1 MVPGLQ
7 GAPGSQDP
15 QRGRVFEKPGQTMDK
30 LVLVLPSVCYF
41 VLVHYPVSR
50 LIFGL
55 LWHPAI
61 LAVFYSS
68 EAFFGCTITWNDT
81 WMVHKS
87 VQPMFFHSYWC
98 VLSHFPVSRWIF
110 GRIWQ
115 PTIMVHFD
123 PKKWNFWTLPDLEWH
138 LDDAQKCLAHLFQ
151 CLGCILNHF
160 PLSRLFFSSIMA
172 SSYCGCSLPKKHPF
186 LDPPGPGIAP
196 GWCIKV
202 SNTHF
207 PID

>member
-1 MVPGLQ
+1 MAGCHNRPKINLYFIDFFCLNLK
-7 GAPGSQDP
+7 GAG
-15 QRGRVFEKPGQTMDK
+15 VFEKPGQTMDK
-30 LVLVLPSVCYF
+30 LVLVLPTVCYF

-87 VQPMFFHSYWC
+87 VQPMFSHSFWC
-98 VLSHFPVSRWIF
+98 VLSHFLVSRWIF

-123 PKKWNFWTLPDLEWH
+123 PKNWHFWTLPDLEWH
-138 LDDAQKCLAHLFQ
+138 LDDA
-151 CLGCILNHF
+151 
-160 PLSRLFFSSIMA
+160 
-172 SSYCGCSLPKKHPF
+172 
-186 LDPPGPGIAP
+186 
-196 GWCIKV
+196 
-202 SNTHF
+202 
-207 PID
+207 

>member
-1 MVPGLQ
+1 MLCKLLYKSTFLVQFMVLGLQ

-30 LVLVLPSVCYF
+30 LVLVLPTVCYF

-68 EAFFGCTITWNDT
+68 EAFFGFTITWNDT

-87 VQPMFFHSYWC
+87 VQPMFSHSFWC
-98 VLSHFPVSRWIF
+98 VLSHFLVSRWIC

-123 PKKWNFWTLPDLEWH
+123 PKNWHFWTLPDLEWH
-138 LDDAQKCLAHLFQ
+138 LDDA
-151 CLGCILNHF
+151 
-160 PLSRLFFSSIMA
+160 
-172 SSYCGCSLPKKHPF
+172 
-186 LDPPGPGIAP
+186 
-196 GWCIKV
+196 
-202 SNTHF
+202 
-207 PID
+207 

>member
-1 MVPGLQ
+1 MMVGCHISPKIHLETGKCDKTHL
-7 GAPGSQDP
+7 SQWEN
-15 QRGRVFEKPGQTMDK
+15 VCWT
-30 LVLVLPSVCYF
+30 LSVCYF

-68 EAFFGCTITWNDT
+68 EAFFGFTITWNDT

-87 VQPMFFHSYWC
+87 VQPMFSHSFWC
-98 VLSHFPVSRWIF
+98 VLSHFLVSRWIF

-123 PKKWNFWTLPDLEWH
+123 PKKWNFWTLPDLVWH
-138 LDDAQKCLAHLFQ
+138 LDDA
-151 CLGCILNHF
+151 
-160 PLSRLFFSSIMA
+160 
-172 SSYCGCSLPKKHPF
+172 
-186 LDPPGPGIAP
+186 
-196 GWCIKV
+196 
-202 SNTHF
+202 
-207 PID
+207 